1 MKCWNGPTMTLL
13 TVIVAWVTVI
23 PMPQLWA
30 QTRGHVLWGD
40 FVIDMSRAPP
50 GSPQTFQLVLTRIPG
65 RVVDRQTVGS
75 RDRYRFHGVS
85 NGEYLLTIEV
95 DHREILSMP
104 LSIREF
110 RPTDIPRHLSLQ
122 WSDLSGQSVDTSA
135 LMYARKAANQKR
147 LDKAQGAMQK
157 NDLKTAVILLQE
169 VVDSDPQDYEA
180 WTDLATC
187 RFRQDKLSAAVE
199 AYQNALSANPD
210 YFIAQFNQGKV
221 ELARKNFSAAVESLA
236 RAVEMEVKSAEAHY
250 FLGEAYLGD
259 RKGSKALGH
268 LETAIRLDPEKMAD
282 AHLRIAALYNAAGL
296 KGRAAAQYREYL
308 RKQPDSPNRRPL
320 EEYIRQHGQP

>member
-65 RVVDRQTVGS
+65 RVVDRQTVGP

-104 LSIREF
+104 LSITGVQAHRY
-110 RPTDIPRHLSLQ
+110 PTPSFPAVVRFERAVGRHLRLNVCPQ
-122 WSDLSGQSVDTSA
+122 SG
-135 LMYARKAANQKR
+135 
-147 LDKAQGAMQK
+147 
-157 NDLKTAVILLQE
+157 
-169 VVDSDPQDYEA
+169 
-180 WTDLATC
+180 
-187 RFRQDKLSAAVE
+187 
-199 AYQNALSANPD
+199 
-210 YFIAQFNQGKV
+210 
-221 ELARKNFSAAVESLA
+221 
-236 RAVEMEVKSAEAHY
+236 
-250 FLGEAYLGD
+250 
-259 RKGSKALGH
+259 
-268 LETAIRLDPEKMAD
+268 
-282 AHLRIAALYNAAGL
+282 
-296 KGRAAAQYREYL
+296 
-308 RKQPDSPNRRPL
+308 
-320 EEYIRQHGQP
+320 